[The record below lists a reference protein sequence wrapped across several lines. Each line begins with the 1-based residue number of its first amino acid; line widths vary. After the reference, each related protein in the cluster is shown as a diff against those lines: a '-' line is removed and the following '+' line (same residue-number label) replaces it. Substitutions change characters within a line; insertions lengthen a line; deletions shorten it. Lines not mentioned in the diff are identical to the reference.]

1 MNRVLVI
8 DDERLVRELLRDV
21 LSRQGYQV
29 VMAENGP
36 KGLDLFKQHK
46 PDVTLLDLHMWE
58 MNGIDVLEQI
68 RILEPGARVIM
79 LTGDGGDKLEDQ
91 ARRLGVTDFLRK
103 SISPQAL
110 MATVASITQRNIKAG
125 PVSKTATTKPS
136 SSKSAESN
144 GKRMSILLVDDE
156 MMICTMVK
164 KFLSGL
170 GYVVRT
176 AGSGAEALKLFD
188 QQTPDM
194 VVLDMYMP
202 GLNGLQLIRK
212 LRERRY
218 TGGII
223 ALTGSHD
230 ELLLQEALNLGSV
243 DVMGKPVD
251 LDRLALAIE
260 VGLTLSE
267 PQ

>member
-29 VMAENGP
+29 MMAESGM
-36 KGLDLFKQHK
+36 KGLELFKQHQ

-79 LTGDGGDKLEDQ
+79 LTGDGGDKLEDE

-103 SISPQAL
+103 SVSPQAL
-110 MATVASITQRNIKAG
+110 MATVAGMTQRQGNAHGNGQGNACAG
-125 PVSKTATTKPS
+125 SKKPS
-136 SSKSAESN
+136 ASN
-144 GKRMSILLVDDE
+144 AKRTSILLVDDE

-176 AGSGAEALKLFD
+176 AGSGAEALKHVD
-188 QQTPDM
+188 QEIPDM

-223 ALTGSHD
+223 ALTGSQD

-260 VGLTLSE
+260 VGLTLSK
-267 PQ
+267 

>member
-1 MNRVLVI
+1 
-8 DDERLVRELLRDV
+8 
-21 LSRQGYQV
+21 
-29 VMAENGP
+29 
-36 KGLDLFKQHK
+36 
-46 PDVTLLDLHMWE
+46 MWG

-68 RILEPGARVIM
+68 RILDPGARVIM

-110 MATVASITQRNIKAG
+110 MATVATMTTPKKEPQPAKK
-125 PVSKTATTKPS
+125 VSA
-136 SSKSAESN
+136 SN
-144 GKRMSILLVDDE
+144 GKDQKHGKRPSILIVDDE
-156 MMICTMVK
+156 MMVCTLVK
-164 KFLSGL
+164 KFLSDL
-170 GYVVRT
+170 GYSVRT
-176 AGSGAEALKLFD
+176 TISGTEALKQVD
-188 QQTPDM
+188 EKTPDL

-212 LRERRY
+212 LRERHY

-223 ALTGSHD
+223 ALTGSQD

-267 PQ
+267 PK

>member
-1 MNRVLVI
+1 MSRVLVI

-36 KGLDLFKQHK
+36 KGLQLFKEHK

-68 RILEPGARVIM
+68 RILEPAARVVM
-79 LTGDGGDKLEDQ
+79 LTGDGGDELEEQ

-110 MATVASITQRNIKAG
+110 LATVAGITQGKGERPAT
-125 PVSKTATTKPS
+125 STAAAMKPS
-136 SSKSAESN
+136 SSKRAPSN
-144 GKRMSILLVDDE
+144 GKRMTILLVDDE
-156 MMICTMVK
+156 IMVCNMVK

-170 GYVVRT
+170 GYTVRT
-176 AGSGAEALKLFD
+176 AGSGAEALKHVD
-188 QQTPDM
+188 QETPDM

-212 LRERRY
+212 LRERHY
-218 TGGII
+218 SGGII
-223 ALTGSHD
+223 ALTGSQD

-260 VGLTLSE
+260 VGLTLSK
-267 PQ
+267 PV

>member
-21 LSRQGYQV
+21 LSREGYQV
-29 VMAENGP
+29 LTAENGQN
-36 KGLDLFKQHK
+36 GLDVFRQHR
-46 PDVTLLDLHMWE
+46 PDVTLLDLHMRE

-68 RILEPGARVIM
+68 RMLDRSARVIM
-79 LTGDGGDKLEDQ
+79 LTGDGGENLENQ

-110 MATVASITQRNIKAG
+110 MAAVATM
-125 PVSKTATTKPS
+125 TAPKKEPQPA
-136 SSKSAESN
+136 KKFSASN
-144 GKRMSILLVDDE
+144 GKTEKRAKRPSILIVDDE
-156 MMICTMVK
+156 MMVCTLVK
-164 KFLSGL
+164 KFLSDL
-170 GYVVRT
+170 GYAVRT
-176 AGSGAEALKLFD
+176 TISGTEALKQVD
-188 QQTPDM
+188 DETPDL
-194 VVLDMYMP
+194 VILDMYMP

-212 LRERRY
+212 LRERHY

-223 ALTGSHD
+223 ALTGSQD
-230 ELLLQEALNLGSV
+230 ELLLEEALKLGSV

-267 PQ
+267 PK